1 MKAGDVINGYRIVTE
16 PTNSGGAM
24 CVWAFAVKDEREYF
38 IKEFLQPK
46 WPLPESM
53 GSEEGKER
61 RRQDCYEFER
71 RHNQVMGRLA
81 DATVAPGG
89 GNLVT
94 ALAFFRSGTMYYKVT
109 EKVITASLAS
119 LRDLAEHE
127 RAVIF
132 RTLVLSIQM
141 LHRKDIVHGDLK
153 PTNILIQRVP
163 GSALHTAKL
172 IDFDDSYLSG
182 NPPPRDQ
189 IVGDSAYGA
198 PEWFGYATNDD
209 RITAPMLTKATDI
222 FALGL
227 IFHQY
232 LINAM
237 PGFATRF
244 SAPGQAVAAGERL
257 AFDEEVSPRL
267 VGLLDRM
274 LAPKPGDR
282 PTISQ
287 VFGELRHE
295 ELLALGVSGAGASK
309 GSRVRINKPDV
320 PPGPAGLAPPPPTRA
335 PSPVPKPAD
344 GPGAGSRVRINFNTK
359 KES

>member
-1 MKAGDVINGYRIVTE
+1 VKAGDVINGYEVVTE

-53 GSEEGKER
+53 GSEASKQL
-61 RRQDCYEFER
+61 RRQDCYEFEQ
-71 RHNQVMGRLA
+71 RHTQVMRRLA
-81 DATVAPGG
+81 DATTAPGG

-94 ALAFFRSGTMYYKVT
+94 ALAFFRAGTMYYKVT
-109 EKVITASLAS
+109 EKVATVSLAS
-119 LRDLAEHE
+119 LSDLAEHE

-141 LHRKDIVHGDLK
+141 LHRKEIVHGDLK

-182 NPPPRDQ
+182 SPPPRDQ

-198 PEWFGYATNDD
+198 PEWFGYAMNDD
-209 RITAPMLTKATDI
+209 RIAAPMLTKASDI

-232 LINAM
+232 LANAT
-237 PGFATRF
+237 PTFHGPY

-257 AFDEEVSPRL
+257 SFDPQLSPRL
-267 VGLLDRM
+267 VQLLDRM

-282 PTISQ
+282 PAISQ
-287 VFGELRHE
+287 VFAELRHE
-295 ELLALGVSGAGASK
+295 ELLTLGAGTTSTTS
-309 GSRVRINKPDV
+309 GSRVRINRPDL
-320 PPGPAGLAPPPPTRA
+320 PLSPGAPA
-335 PSPVPKPAD
+335 PSPPAFKPED
-344 GPGAGSRVRINFNTK
+344 GSPAGSRVRINFNPK
-359 KES
+359 KEH

>member
-1 MKAGDVINGYRIVTE
+1 MKAGDVINGYRVVTE

-53 GSEEGKER
+53 GSEDSKQR
-61 RRQDCYEFER
+61 RRADCHEFER
-71 RHNQVMGRLA
+71 RHTQVMRLLA
-81 DATVAPGG
+81 DATTAPGG

-182 NPPPRDQ
+182 SPPPRDQ

-198 PEWFGYATNDD
+198 PEWFGYATGDD
-209 RITAPMLTKATDI
+209 RITAPMLTKAADI

-237 PGFATRF
+237 PAFASRF
-244 SAPGQAVAAGERL
+244 SAAGQAVGAGERL
-257 AFDEEVSPRL
+257 GLDPQIHPRL
-267 VGLLDRM
+267 TALLDRM

-287 VFGELRHE
+287 VFSELRHE
-295 ELLALGVSGAGASK
+295 ESLALGETAPVAAKG

-320 PPGPAGLAPPPPTRA
+320 GPAPAAAAKPPSA
-335 PSPVPKPAD
+335 PSPGD
-344 GPGAGSRVRINFNTK
+344 GPGGSRVRINFNPK

>member
-1 MKAGDVINGYRIVTE
+1 MRVGDVINGYRLVTE
-16 PTNSGGAM
+16 PTNTGGAM
-24 CVWAFAVKDEREYF
+24 CMWAFAVKDRREYF

-53 GSEEGKER
+53 GSEASKRQR
-61 RRQDCYEFER
+61 REDCYAFEQ
-71 RHNQVMGRLA
+71 RHNQVMSRLA
-81 DATVAPGG
+81 DATTAPGG

-94 ALAFFRSGTMYYKVT
+94 ALDFFRAGTMYYKVT
-109 EKVITASLAS
+109 EKVVTASLAS
-119 LRDLAEHE
+119 LRDLAERD

-153 PTNILIQRVP
+153 PTNILIQRVT

-198 PEWFGYATNDD
+198 PEWFGYTMNDD
-209 RITAPMLTKATDI
+209 RISAPMLTKAADI

-227 IFHQY
+227 VFHQY
-232 LINAM
+232 LVNRM
-237 PGFATRF
+237 PAFRAPF
-244 SAPGQAVAAGERL
+244 SAPGQAVAAGERVTFDRELSAQL
-257 AFDEEVSPRL
+257 AR
-267 VGLLDRM
+267 LLDRM

-287 VFGELRHE
+287 VFEELRHE
-295 ELLALGVSGAGASK
+295 ELLALGMSAVAPTVRRLRINTDPAGAE
-309 GSRVRINKPDV
+309 
-320 PPGPAGLAPPPPTRA
+320 PGAAT
-335 PSPVPKPAD
+335 PSPAPRPAS
-344 GPGAGSRVRINFNTK
+344 GGSAGSRVRININPK

>member
-1 MKAGDVINGYRIVTE
+1 MKVGDVINGYRVVTE
-16 PTNSGGAM
+16 PTNTGGAM
-24 CVWAFAVKDEREYF
+24 CMWAFTVKDGREYF

-53 GSEEGKER
+53 GSEASKLR
-61 RRQDCYEFER
+61 RREDCYEFEQ
-71 RHNQVMGRLA
+71 RHTQVMSRLA
-81 DATVAPGG
+81 DATTVPGG

-94 ALAFFRSGTMYYKVT
+94 ALAFFRAGTMYYKVT
-109 EKVITASLAS
+109 EKVVTASLES
-119 LRDLAEHE
+119 LHDLAEHE

-153 PTNILIQRVP
+153 PTNILIQQVP

-198 PEWFGYATNDD
+198 PEWFGYAMNDD
-209 RITAPMLTKATDI
+209 RISAPMLTKAADI

-232 LINAM
+232 LTNSM
-237 PGFATRF
+237 PAFGPRF
-244 SAPGQAVAAGERL
+244 SAPGQAVAAGDRL
-257 AFDEEVSPRL
+257 AFDRELSLRL
-267 VGLLDRM
+267 VRLLDRM
-274 LAPKPGDR
+274 LSTKPGDR
-282 PTISQ
+282 PTIGQ
-287 VFGELRHE
+287 VFEELRHE
-295 ELLALGVSGAGASK
+295 ELLTLGASTIT
-309 GSRVRINKPDV
+309 GRRLRINTDAPAA
-320 PPGPAGLAPPPPTRA
+320 PGP
-335 PSPVPKPAD
+335 
-344 GPGAGSRVRINFNTK
+344 GPGAGAGPGTSAPGSSRVRINFNTK